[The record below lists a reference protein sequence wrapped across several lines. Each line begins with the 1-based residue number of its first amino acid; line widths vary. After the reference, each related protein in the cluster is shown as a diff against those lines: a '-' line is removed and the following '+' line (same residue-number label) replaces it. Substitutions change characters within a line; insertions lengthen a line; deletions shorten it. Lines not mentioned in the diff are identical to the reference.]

1 MIAGESR
8 RLGINRRVI
17 DDTEILD
24 RCLAALINEGARV
37 LDEGIA
43 LRPGDIDIVYVHGF
57 GFPAWRGGPM
67 HYADPVGVGRLLA
80 DVRRVQERLGE
91 PGVAAAVLR
100 RLALV
105 PK

>member
-57 GFPAWRGGPM
+57 GFPAWRGGPV
-67 HYADPVGVGRLLA
+67 HYADQVRLRRLLA
-80 DVRRVQERLGE
+80 DVRRLRERLRARGGASS
-91 PGVAAAVLR
+91 PAA
-100 RLALV
+100 
-105 PK
+105 